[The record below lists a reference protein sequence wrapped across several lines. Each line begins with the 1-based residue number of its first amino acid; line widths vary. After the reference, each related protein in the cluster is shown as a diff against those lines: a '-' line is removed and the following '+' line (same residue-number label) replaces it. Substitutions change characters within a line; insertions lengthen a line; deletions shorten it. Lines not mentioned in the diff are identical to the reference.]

1 MKPTLEFRN
10 SPSDS
15 EDLLW
20 STADVAN
27 YLRCSERQVYKL
39 RKQGLP
45 TLHVG
50 GLIRFDPEA
59 VRRWLS
65 EFGAQVTLDPRDD
78 DRARQL
84 ADITASGD
92 ADNAEAAA
100 ADLAREFPH

>member
-1 MKPTLEFRN
+1 MKPTHDFRN

-27 YLRCSERQVYKL
+27 YLRCSERQVYNL
-39 RKQGLP
+39 RKRGLP
-45 TLHVG
+45 ILHVG

-65 EFGAQVTLDPRDD
+65 ECDAHVTLGSRDAE
-78 DRARQL
+78 RARQL
-84 ADITASGD
+84 DDIAATGD
-92 ADNAEAAA
+92 DDNAEAAS